1 MPENPYF
8 PPSLQENQVASK
20 KSSAEKPEEYRMENE
35 LKPSPGI
42 SPAGTTLARHMAA
55 TVDSLTAIV
64 LSFLVAQQVPEELPV
79 WVAITVVVV
88 YLGYFFL
95 LESAFGTTLGKFS
108 TGLKIVS
115 YNGSPCN
122 TKQIAIR
129 TLFRL
134 LETNPLLLGAIP
146 AAARIIFSREKQRF
160 GDRLAGTIVVFR
172 NRT

>member
-1 MPENPYF
+1 MPENPYL
-8 PPSLQENQVASK
+8 PPSLQEGQDVSK
-20 KSSAEKPEEYRMENE
+20 ISSSEKPQEYRMEEE
-35 LKPSPGI
+35 LKSGPGI

-55 TVDSLTAIV
+55 TVDSLVAIV
-64 LSFLVAQQVPEELPV
+64 LSFLLAQQVPEDLPIM
-79 WVAITVVVV
+79 VALTVVGV

-95 LESAFGTTLGKFS
+95 LEALFGTTPGKFS

-115 YNGSPCN
+115 YNGSPCS

-146 AAARIIFSREKQRF
+146 AAARIIFSRDKQRF
-160 GDRLAGTIVVFR
+160 GDLLAGTIVVFR
-172 NRT
+172 NRS